1 MTNIIQRGF
10 IGIVCGA
17 LLACTLATLAVAAD
31 DFTVK
36 SATDDSTFQLS
47 KHRGKV
53 VVLHFLLKTECPFC
67 LRYTHDYSV
76 LAEKNPEV
84 VHVFL
89 KPDSEAEIKA
99 WAEKLDKNDL
109 KNLPQVYRDPDAKL
123 AKEFKIPD
131 GYKFHGQTVHYPAL
145 IALDGKGKELFRYV
159 GKSNSD
165 RMAVEDFT
173 AKLSESTGKLSK

>member
-1 MTNIIQRGF
+1 MYNTIQRRF
-10 IGIVCGA
+10 IGIASFA
-17 LLACTLATLAVAAD
+17 LLTCTLTALAEAPA

-53 VVLHFLLKTECPFC
+53 VALHFLLKTECPFC
-67 LRYTHDYSV
+67 LKYTHDYSV
-76 LAEKNPEV
+76 LAEKNPDV

-89 KPDSEAEIKA
+89 KPDTEAEIKS
-99 WAEKLDKNDL
+99 WSEKLDKNELKDL
-109 KNLPQVYRDPDAKL
+109 PNVYRDPDAKL
-123 AKEFKIPD
+123 ADQFKIPN

-145 IALDGKGKELFRYV
+145 VALDGKGKELFRHV

-165 RMAVEDFT
+165 RMSVKDFT
-173 AKLSESTGKLSK
+173 AKLTESTAKSSK

>member
-1 MTNIIQRGF
+1 MNNINQRRF
-10 IGIVCGA
+10 VGIVSSLLLTCA
-17 LLACTLATLAVAAD
+17 LTAVAVAAD

-47 KHRGKV
+47 KHRGQV

-89 KPDSEAEIKA
+89 KPDSEAEIKS

-109 KNLPQVYRDPDAKL
+109 KNLPKVYRDPDAKL
-123 AKEFKIPD
+123 ADEFKIPN

-145 IALDGKGKELFRYV
+145 VALDGKGKELFRYV

-165 RMAVEDFT
+165 RMSVGDFT
-173 AKLSESTGKLSK
+173 AKLKEATGKLSE